1 MNRGGPVAATPEG
14 YAPMQQTYVV
24 YWREANRQLFG
35 FRQNVTA
42 PSPRA
47 AREMFR
53 SKGRR
58 GRFVLGVKGL
68 APCGRRCSH
77 RGHWLG

>member
-1 MNRGGPVAATPEG
+1 MIASG
-14 YAPMQQTYVV
+14 YI

-53 SKGRR
+53 PTGRR

-77 RGHWLG
+77 RGRWLG

>member
-1 MNRGGPVAATPEG
+1 
-14 YAPMQQTYVV
+14 MQQTYVV
-24 YWREANRQLFG
+24 YWREAGRQLFG

-47 AREMFR
+47 AREQFQTM
-53 SKGRR
+53 GRHR
-58 GRFVLGVKGL
+58 RFIFGVKGL

-77 RGHWLG
+77 RGRWLG

>member
-1 MNRGGPVAATPEG
+1 MP
-14 YAPMQQTYVV
+14 PMQQTYVV

-42 PSPRA
+42 TSPRA
-47 AREMFR
+47 ARELFR
-53 SKGRR
+53 LKGRHR
-58 GRFVLGVKGL
+58 PFVLGVKGL

-77 RGHWLG
+77 RGRWLG